1 MLPEGTGCSQH
12 FKRFAAKM
20 RDYWQFI
27 DELFRYILVNIQ
39 GVPKKGG
46 IVIAVSFASL
56 IG

>member
-27 DELFRYILVNIQ
+27 DELFT
-39 GVPKKGG
+39 GCPKNKP
-46 IVIAVSFASL
+46 VKQD
-56 IG
+56 